1 MRLPRGDNKTDTVV
15 HLLNACTLAYE
26 TLISMR
32 PCGQAELYV
41 ENEGGDKVN
50 VLLTLETAIDKA
62 TELLDG
68 EKGDYGTN

>member
-1 MRLPRGDNKTDTVV
+1 
-15 HLLNACTLAYE
+15 
-26 TLISMR
+26 MR